1 MTRIPIR
8 FNLNP
13 DYHFVPGMRQMG
25 VGGTLRNVSYE
36 GLRIDSR
43 LDLVDVCQIF
53 PEALEDDS
61 PFELEV
67 VLTDA
72 RERRW
77 LIRGSV
83 IWYLVTQ
90 LEENVRLF
98 RAGLSLKD
106 AESRAVARSIT
117 KWAMTVKGLGETPS

>member
-1 MTRIPIR
+1 
-8 FNLNP
+8 
-13 DYHFVPGMRQMG
+13 MG

-106 AESRAVARSIT
+106 AESRAIARSIT